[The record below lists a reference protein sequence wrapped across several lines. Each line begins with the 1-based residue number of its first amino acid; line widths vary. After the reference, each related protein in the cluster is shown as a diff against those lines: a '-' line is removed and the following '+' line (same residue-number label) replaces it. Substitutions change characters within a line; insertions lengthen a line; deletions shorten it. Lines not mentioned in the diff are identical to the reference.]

1 MQDCCAAVTA
11 IFRERKNLAA
21 SLKDTKTI
29 VTKLQGLI
37 GVVLHIV
44 FVFIYLIIFNVRA
57 CWCCSKR
64 TACQP
69 THAPSSKVA
78 HSARTHAAPP
88 PPAGQR
94 HQNLPR
100 LLLAGAGLQLCV
112 PKQHPQPVRERGECR

>member
-57 CWCCSKR
+57 FWCCSTR
-64 TACQP
+64 CTWC
-69 THAPSSKVA
+69 KVA
-78 HSARTHAAPP
+78 HGARTRAAPP

-94 HQNLPR
+94 YQNLPR